1 MASSQEHGGFH
12 ESSTEHAAAQAETF
26 EIYERELQAREL
38 RIAELERRLA
48 ESEGRHRTELAGVN
62 ATLSMAEA
70 ELVLLRPLHIRREA
84 SRSRSRNSSAAAQ
97 LQSAVPAPE
106 HSGTEGAVM
115 GEGGPVPMQLLG
127 QEASN
132 PASAHATGTGVVTE
146 RRSSGQGTEIQGPV
160 DNIGNPTVE
169 APTSPIT
176 TVAADPTAV
185 AALVSEYGRSHAELK
200 LLAQELIYYKQLA
213 AEAQRAKAEETMA
226 AREAATA
233 AVQACMRRADCE
245 EELRTCRD
253 GIKGLHRQLA
263 ALQVEYDDEVRRNFA
278 LRSRMQLYAQKMSA
292 VEVEYSLSLCQAE
305 DGSSPDMV
313 TPMKA
318 STAE

>member
-1 MASSQEHGGFH
+1 
-12 ESSTEHAAAQAETF
+12 
-26 EIYERELQAREL
+26 
-38 RIAELERRLA
+38 
-48 ESEGRHRTELAGVN
+48 
-62 ATLSMAEA
+62 
-70 ELVLLRPLHIRREA
+70 
-84 SRSRSRNSSAAAQ
+84 
-97 LQSAVPAPE
+97 
-106 HSGTEGAVM
+106 M
-115 GEGGPVPMQLLG
+115 GEEGPVPMQLPG
-127 QEASN
+127 QEAGD
-132 PASAHATGTGVVTE
+132 PTSAHAAGTDVVE
-146 RRSSGQGTEIQGPV
+146 QRSIGQGT
-160 DNIGNPTVE
+160 GNYGTADTTSNVPEE
-169 APTSPIT
+169 ALTSPIT

-226 AREAATA
+226 AREAATV

-253 GIKGLHRQLA
+253 SIKDLHRQLA

-292 VEVEYSLSLCQAE
+292 LEVEYSLSMCQAE
-305 DGSSPDMV
+305 DGNSPDMV

-318 STAE
+318 PTTE

>member
-1 MASSQEHGGFH
+1 MAGSQEHDGFK
-12 ESSTEHAAAQAETF
+12 ERSNEHAAAQAETF
-26 EIYERELQAREL
+26 QVYERELQAREL
-38 RIAELERRLA
+38 RIDELERRLA
-48 ESEGRHRTELAGVN
+48 ESEERHRTELAGVN

-97 LQSAVPAPE
+97 LQSAAT
-106 HSGTEGAVM
+106 SSAAMGTEGAEVA
-115 GEGGPVPMQLLG
+115 GEGPVPMQPPG
-127 QEASN
+127 QEAGNS
-132 PASAHATGTGVVTE
+132 E
-146 RRSSGQGTEIQGPV
+146 RRSIGQGTENQGPG
-160 DNIGNPTVE
+160 DTTVNVPE
-169 APTSPIT
+169 ETPTSPIT

-213 AEAQRAKAEETMA
+213 AEAQRAKADETMA
-226 AREAATA
+226 AREAATV

-253 GIKGLHRQLA
+253 GIKDLHRQLA

-292 VEVEYSLSLCQAE
+292 LEVEYSLSLCQAE